1 LIVVEPEYVF
11 APDNVSVPVPDFV
24 NVPEPVVI
32 AAIDDVPT
40 LSTVNPMSV
49 PVTPPDNVNDEPVSI
64 CTSDA
69 ANIVTA
75 PEIVFVPLVLRIA
88 PTSANASVTPSPV
101 ISIGSKTVTPLE
113 IDNVA
118 LFATVVL
125 PRVPAFSPSAV
136 LLLIATTPVE
146 IVVSPVYVLAFDN
159 VNVPVPNF
167 VNVPEPVVIA
177 AIDDVPTLSTVNP
190 KLLPVTPPD
199 NVNDEPVSICTSDA
213 ANIVTAP
220 EIVLVPPVLRIAP
233 LLDTPVPVIS
243 IGSVTVKV
251 PDNDNAALSATVVLP
266 RVPALSPSAVLLLI
280 ATTPV
285 EIVVSPVYVLA
296 LDNVNVLLADVF
308 FVNVPE
314 PEITPDN
321 V

>member
-1 LIVVEPEYVF
+1 
-11 APDNVSVPVPDFV
+11 
-24 NVPEPVVI
+24 
-32 AAIDDVPT
+32 
-40 LSTVNPMSV
+40 MK
-49 PVTPPDNVNDEPVSI
+49 PPDNVNDEPVSI

-88 PTSANASVTPSPV
+88 PTSANESVTPSPL
-101 ISIGSKTVTPLE
+101 ISIGSATVTPFE

-125 PRVPAFSPSAV
+125 PRVPAF
-136 LLLIATTPVE
+136 
-146 IVVSPVYVLAFDN
+146 
-159 VNVPVPNF
+159 
-167 VNVPEPVVIA
+167 
-177 AIDDVPTLSTVNP
+177 
-190 KLLPVTPPD
+190 
-199 NVNDEPVSICTSDA
+199 
-213 ANIVTAP
+213 
-220 EIVLVPPVLRIAP
+220 
-233 LLDTPVPVIS
+233 
-243 IGSVTVKV
+243 
-251 PDNDNAALSATVVLP
+251 
-266 RVPALSPSAVLLLI
+266 SPSAVLLLI